1 MNLVG
6 AFSILRARPAL
17 AILALCFGLLPPC
30 SYALAQAASVVEV
43 ATYTGVDRQQRLEAA
58 AAKEGSLVIYTIGT
72 QIQPLID
79 RFQAKYP
86 YVKVSINRA
95 SAADTTR
102 RVTEEYRA
110 GAYYVDVFEQ
120 PTAGMIVP
128 LSMGFLQAYTTPESL
143 AYNSAAVEKDHHWVS
158 VREGYIGLGF
168 NTQKIAPAEA
178 PKTYEDLLD
187 PKFKDRMAISGAA
200 STAAG
205 WIGTMAITK
214 GDDFVRK
221 LGAQDIRV
229 YPASGRAV
237 AIVAVISG
245 EVALSPTIYSSHVEA
260 SKRQGAPLEWR
271 ALGAVPVT
279 DTSLALATKAQ
290 HPNAAMLY
298 IDFMLSRE
306 AQLMLSNLGYLSARA
321 DMPPTEFTGIE
332 KLYLANRPNYLA
344 EFDHWM
350 GLYQEVFLKGAAV
363 PSVQE

>member
-1 MNLVG
+1 MQPAS
-6 AFSILRARPAL
+6 AFSILRARHAAATL
-17 AILALCFGLLPPC
+17 VLCFALLPPFG
-30 SYALAQAASVVEV
+30 YALAQVASVPEV
-43 ATYTGVDRQQRLEAA
+43 ATYTGADRQQRLEAA

-72 QIQPLID
+72 QIEPLID
-79 RFQAKYP
+79 RFQTKYP

-128 LSMGFLQAYTTPESL
+128 LSMGFLQAYMTPEAS
-143 AYNSAAVEKDHHWVS
+143 AYNSAAIEKGHHWIS

-168 NTQKIAPAEA
+168 NTERIAPAEA

-187 PKFKDRMAISGAA
+187 PKFRDRMAISGAA

-205 WIGTMAITK
+205 WIGTMAISK

-221 LGAQDIRV
+221 LGAQDVRV

-237 AIVAVISG
+237 ANLMISG

-279 DTSLALATKAQ
+279 DTSLALAAKAP

-306 AQLMLSNLGYLSARA
+306 AQLMLRDLGYLSARA
-321 DMPPTEFTGIE
+321 DMPPTEFTGLE

-350 GLYQEVFLKGAAV
+350 SLYQEVFLKGAAV